1 MISNIALWLRKWVK
15 KSDGCQ
21 NPPPAAQFLI
31 NLHSK
36 ISQVENSIIYE
47 QPLNERMRTFL
58 RLEHLFKQTA
68 YSLRGFSVWDSRA
81 CLNGL
86 LAILD
91 IVSRGDLKNE
101 ILKELERLQTSLAAL
116 KQVPGV
122 DHAQLTSVLMQL
134 DQGQQDIHALQGQF
148 GQILREHELIT
159 SLRQRSTITGGDC
172 NFDLPAYHFWLSR
185 DPELRIA
192 QLESW
197 FDSLDQLQKPIR
209 LILAILRE
217 SVEPLELIA
226 EAGTYQ
232 DSLNP
237 SSPIQILRIILPQEA
252 VVFPE
257 ISAGKHRFFI
267 RFLVPQGNARPV
279 QTQES
284 ITFKFSSCAL

>member
-1 MISNIALWLRKWVK
+1 
-15 KSDGCQ
+15 
-21 NPPPAAQFLI
+21 
-31 NLHSK
+31 
-36 ISQVENSIIYE
+36 
-47 QPLNERMRTFL
+47 MRTFL

-86 LAILD
+86 IAILE

-116 KQVPGV
+116 KQVQGV
-122 DHAQLTSVLMQL
+122 DHEQLHNILTQLEQAQRS
-134 DQGQQDIHALQGQF
+134 IHALQGQF
-148 GQILREHELIT
+148 GQTLREHELIN

-185 DPELRIA
+185 EPELRIQ

-197 FDSLDQLQKPIR
+197 FDSLDELQKPVR

-217 SVEPLELIA
+217 SVEPVELTA
-226 EAGTYQ
+226 AAGSYQ
-232 DSLNP
+232 HTLNP
-237 SSPIQILRIILPQEA
+237 SSPIQILRILLPQDA
-252 VVFPE
+252 KVYPE
-257 ISAGKHRFFI
+257 ISAGKHRFSI
-267 RFLVPQGNARPV
+267 RFLLPQGNARPV
-279 QTQES
+279 QTEDT